1 MRGAVKYLTLLS
13 VCAAFCIPAGAE
25 TLQEALASAYDQHPQ
40 LKAERASLRAAD
52 ENYVQAQA
60 QGRFQASASAS
71 VGSTASTIRTFSPG
85 SFFSPA
91 GIIEAEDAFVPRS
104 FSITGQ
110 KPLYQGGRVRSLKGQ
125 AKYGVLAAR
134 EGLRNTE
141 QSILLQAA
149 TAYADVVRDE
159 KVAAIRRNN
168 VRVIGRQGDAARD
181 RFEVGVGTRTD
192 IAQADSR
199 MANAEIGLAQ
209 ADARL
214 QASRAAYI
222 RATGHPPEQL
232 APIPDFLMPETLDQA
247 QRTAL
252 IYNPQ
257 VEAARYNQDAAR
269 FGIDVAASSG
279 KPSITAQT
287 FVQKS
292 VDQNSNVLGQD
303 AIGFSVNLTVPIFTG
318 GLNDSRI
325 RQARAGETRAKF
337 EVRNIEDA
345 LRERVMTLWAQK
357 TAAERSLDAARR
369 QVGAAEIAFEG
380 VQIELEVGTRD
391 ALDLLNAEQEVLNAR
406 LSVAEA
412 ERNLVVVEF
421 QLLNLMGGFDALSL
435 SLPVD
440 FYDPEVNFKEVSTY
454 KPLRPLVDAID
465 DFPVKLDEIDLPKPS
480 LPKFLRKKP
489 PTP

>member
-1 MRGAVKYLTLLS
+1 MSPLLKYVGLLS
-13 VCAAFCIPAGAE
+13 AAMLFSSPAFAE
-25 TLQEALASAYDQHPQ
+25 TLQEALASAYNQHPQ
-40 LKAERASLRAAD
+40 LKSERARVRETD
-52 ENYVQAQA
+52 ESYVQAQA

-71 VGSTASTIRTFSPG
+71 VGATSSVIQSLSPA
-85 SFFSPA
+85 SFFSPES
-91 GIIEAEDAFVPRS
+91 IIKSEDAFVPRS
-104 FSITGQ
+104 FSISGQ

-125 AKYGVLAAR
+125 AKYGILSAR
-134 EGLRNTE
+134 EGLRNVE

-149 TAYADVVRDE
+149 TAYADVIRDE
-159 KVAAIRRNN
+159 KIAAIRRNN

-181 RFEVGVGTRTD
+181 RFDVGVGTRTD

-199 MANAEIGLAQ
+199 MASAEIGLAR
-209 ADARL
+209 ADAQL

-232 APIPDFLMPETLDQA
+232 EPIPKFVLPESLDQA

-269 FGIDVAASSG
+269 FGIDVAESTR
-279 KPSITAQT
+279 KPTISAQT
-287 FVQKS
+287 FYQKS
-292 VDQNSNVLGQD
+292 TDQSSNLIGQD
-303 AIGFSVNLTVPIFTG
+303 AIGVSLNLTVPIFTG
-318 GLNDSRI
+318 GRADSSI
-325 RQARAGETRAKF
+325 RQARASETRAKF

-345 LRERVMTLWAQK
+345 LRERVTTLWAQK
-357 TAAERSLDAARR
+357 VAAERSLDAARR
-369 QVGAAEIAFEG
+369 QVAAADVAFEG

-435 SLPVD
+435 SLPVE
-440 FYDPEVNFKEVSTY
+440 FYDPKVNFEEVSAY
-454 KPLRPLVDAID
+454 KPLRPLTDAID
-465 DFPVKLDEIDLPKPS
+465 EIPEIIENIDLPKPS
-480 LPKFLRKKP
+480 MPEFLRKKDK
-489 PTP
+489 TP

>member
-1 MRGAVKYLTLLS
+1 MHRALKYFALIS
-13 VCAAFCIPAGAE
+13 VCATAFTPLQAE
-25 TLQEALASAYDQHPQ
+25 TLQEALASAYAQHPQ
-40 LKAERASLRAAD
+40 LKAERARLRETD
-52 ENYVQAQA
+52 EGYVQAQA
-60 QGRFQASASAS
+60 QGRFQANAQAS
-71 VGSTASTIRTFSPG
+71 VGSTASIIRSVSPA

-91 GIIEAEDAFVPRS
+91 SINESEDAFVPRS

-125 AKYGVLAAR
+125 AKYGVLSAR
-134 EGLRNTE
+134 EGLRNVE

-149 TAYADVVRDE
+149 TAYADVIRDE
-159 KVAAIRRNN
+159 KVASIRRNN

-209 ADARL
+209 ADAQL
-214 QASRAAYI
+214 QASRASYV

-232 APIPDFLMPETLDQA
+232 APIPDFMMPETLDQA

-269 FGIDVAASSG
+269 FGIDVAASTG
-279 KPSITAQT
+279 KATISAQT
-287 FVQKS
+287 FYQKS
-292 VDQNSNVLGQD
+292 IDQSSNLIGQD
-303 AIGFSVNLTVPIFTG
+303 AIGFSLNLTVPIFTG
-318 GLNDSRI
+318 GLTESRI
-325 RQARAGETRAKF
+325 RQAKAGETRAKF

-345 LRERVMTLWAQK
+345 LRERVATLWAQK
-357 TAAERSLDAARR
+357 VAAERSLDAARR
-369 QVGAAEIAFEG
+369 QVAAAEVAFEG

-435 SLPVD
+435 SLPVE
-440 FYDPEVNFKEVSTY
+440 FYDPKANFKEVSTY
-454 KPLRPLVDAID
+454 KPLRPLTDAID
-465 DFPVKLDEIDLPKPS
+465 DIPVKLDDIKLPKPS
-480 LPKFLRKKP
+480 LPEFLRKKDK
-489 PTP
+489 TP